1 MLPILESLFA
11 ECASLGAS
19 DIHLTTNQ
27 PPRFRVRGRL
37 SPRPDLM
44 SFNGE
49 QVDEIAMELG
59 LATLPLGCPDGTE
72 RVRRTL
78 MQDGS
83 VDGAITAP
91 DGARYRFN
99 LFREANTTAIAM
111 RRLDNTFRSMSELGL
126 PRSIAEFC
134 KQRDGLVIVSGPT
147 GSGKSTTLATL
158 LNGINRTHEGYII
171 TIEDPIEFVHTS
183 ERCLVSQRQV
193 GRDAKSFNDA
203 LVEAMRQDPD
213 VILVGEI
220 RDLETI
226 RTAIRAAETGHLVF
240 TTLHASDCAGVIERI
255 VAVYPAEEQNT
266 IRHQLALCLR
276 GVVAQRLVPSIDG
289 SRRWV
294 VPEVLINTSGV
305 ANLIATGRTAQI
317 SGMIETGGALGMKSI
332 EESLADL
339 LRGGCISEQPAFA
352 MTRNHETLKRRLFGE
367 ATAV

>member
-49 QVDEIAMELG
+49 QVDEIAME
-59 LATLPLGCPDGTE
+59 
-72 RVRRTL
+72 
-78 MQDGS
+78 
-83 VDGAITAP
+83 TAP

-276 GVVAQRLVPSIDG
+276 G
-289 SRRWV
+289 
-294 VPEVLINTSGV
+294 
-305 ANLIATGRTAQI
+305 
-317 SGMIETGGALGMKSI
+317 
-332 EESLADL
+332 
-339 LRGGCISEQPAFA
+339 GCISEQTAFA

>member
-1 MLPILESLFA
+1 
-11 ECASLGAS
+11 
-19 DIHLTTNQ
+19 
-27 PPRFRVRGRL
+27 
-37 SPRPDLM
+37 
-44 SFNGE
+44 
-49 QVDEIAMELG
+49 
-59 LATLPLGCPDGTE
+59 
-72 RVRRTL
+72 
-78 MQDGS
+78 
-83 VDGAITAP
+83 
-91 DGARYRFN
+91 
-99 LFREANTTAIAM
+99 
-111 RRLDNTFRSMSELGL
+111 
-126 PRSIAEFC
+126 
-134 KQRDGLVIVSGPT
+134 
-147 GSGKSTTLATL
+147 
-158 LNGINRTHEGYII
+158 
-171 TIEDPIEFVHTS
+171 
-183 ERCLVSQRQV
+183 V

-339 LRGGCISEQPAFA
+339 LRGGCISEQTAFA

>member
-1 MLPILESLFA
+1 MLQILESLF
-11 ECASLGAS
+11 EMCNELGAS

-44 SFNGE
+44 VFSGE

-78 MQDGS
+78 MQEGS
-83 VDGAITAP
+83 VDGAVSAP
-91 DGARYRFN
+91 DGSRYRFN
-99 LFREANTTAIAM
+99 LFRETNATAIAL
-111 RRLDNTFRSMSELGL
+111 RRLDNTFRSLSELGL
-126 PRSIAEFC
+126 PRTVAEFC
-134 KQRDGLVIVSGPT
+134 KQKDGLVIVSGPT

-171 TIEDPIEFVHTS
+171 TIEDPIEFVHKS
-183 ERCLVSQRQV
+183 ERCLVSQRLV
-193 GRDAKSFNDA
+193 GRDAKSFNAA

-240 TTLHASDCAGVIERI
+240 TTLHATDCAGVIERI

-276 GVVAQRLVPSIDG
+276 GVIAQRLVPSADG
-289 SRRWV
+289 ERRWV
-294 VPEVLINTSGV
+294 VPEVLVNTTGV
-305 ANLIATGRTAQI
+305 ANLIATGRSAQI
-317 SGMIETGGALGMKSI
+317 SGMIETGSALGMRSV

-339 LRGGCISEQPAFA
+339 LQNGCITEQAA
-352 MTRNHETLKRRLFGE
+352 LSLTRNPETLKRRLYGE
-367 ATAV
+367 AAAL